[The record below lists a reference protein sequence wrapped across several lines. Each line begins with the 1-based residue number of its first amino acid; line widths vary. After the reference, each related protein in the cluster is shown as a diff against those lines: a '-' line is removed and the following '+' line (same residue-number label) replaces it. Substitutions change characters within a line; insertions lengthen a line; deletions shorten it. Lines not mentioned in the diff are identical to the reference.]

1 MIVLNKKILVVI
13 LLISVI
19 LMGGYFSGAS
29 YYKDKFPSNVYVNK
43 INVGGMTLKDAD
55 KELGK
60 TDKWNKIVIKS
71 DAEELLKINA
81 KEIDYK
87 YNGSPELPKIFNE
100 QNRWKWPLAMF
111 KDSEYTTPISSDYNK
126 DKIKQMIDGVKELDK
141 EPLNAKAVYSES
153 SNDFVI
159 EPHSSAIKV
168 SKEQLFNLVSKG
180 IQQRDSEINIEKYR
194 VQPTILAD
202 DKSLVAAKDKANQY
216 LNMTL
221 KYDFEDREEIIDR
234 SLLKDWIVVNEKEVD
249 VNSEKARAYVDELAK
264 KYDTYGKDRT
274 FKTSTGENI
283 TTNGGTYGWMTH
295 RGKTTDE
302 LVQHIK
308 KGENKTIKPV
318 YSYKAL
324 IRKTDDIGNSY
335 VEIDLKQQM
344 VSVYV
349 DGQLKVQTPTV
360 TGNVSKGHNT
370 PTGVFPLNYK
380 TKDAVLRG
388 DNYASPV
395 KYWMPFNGNIGL
407 HDADW
412 RDSFGG
418 NIYQDN
424 GSHGCINLPPSNA
437 KSIFDLMYPGMPVIV
452 H

>member
-1 MIVLNKKILVVI
+1 MNKKIVIVV
-13 LLISVI
+13 LLILAI
-19 LMGGYFSGAS
+19 LVGGYFSGVS

-60 TDKWNKIVIKS
+60 TDKWNKIVIKT
-71 DAEELLKINA
+71 DAEKLLEINA

-100 QNRWKWPLAMF
+100 QDRWKWFLAMF
-111 KDSEYTTPISSDYNK
+111 KDSAYTTPISSDYNK
-126 DKIKQMIDGVKELDK
+126 DKIKEMIDGLSGLDK
-141 EPLNAKAVYSES
+141 EPVNAKAVYSEN

-168 SKEQLFNLVSKG
+168 SKEQLFNLVSEG
-180 IQQRDSEINIEKYR
+180 INKRDDEVNIEKYR
-194 VQPTILAD
+194 VQPNIFAD
-202 DKSLVAAKDKANQY
+202 DKSLVAAKDKANQS
-216 LNMTL
+216 LNMKL
-221 KYDFEDREEIIDR
+221 KYDFEDREEIIDK
-234 SLLKDWIVVNEKEVD
+234 SLLKDWIVIKEKEVD
-249 VNSEKARAYVDELAK
+249 VDSAKVKEYVDELAK
-264 KYDTYGKDRT
+264 KYDTYGKGRA

-283 TTNGGTYGWMTH
+283 TTSGGTYGWMTH
-295 RGKTTDE
+295 RGKTTAE
-302 LVQHIK
+302 LINHIK
-308 KGENKTIKPV
+308 SGESKTIKPV

-324 IRKTDDIGNSY
+324 TRKTDDIGNSY

-349 DGQLKVQTPTV
+349 DGQLRIQTPTV
-360 TGNVSKGHNT
+360 TGNVSKGYNT
-370 PTGVFPLNYK
+370 PPGVFPLNYK

-412 RDSFGG
+412 RDSFGED
-418 NIYQDN
+418 IYKDS
-424 GSHGCINLPPSNA
+424 GSHGCVNLPPSNT
-437 KSIFDLMYPGMPVIV
+437 KTIFDSVYPGMPVIV